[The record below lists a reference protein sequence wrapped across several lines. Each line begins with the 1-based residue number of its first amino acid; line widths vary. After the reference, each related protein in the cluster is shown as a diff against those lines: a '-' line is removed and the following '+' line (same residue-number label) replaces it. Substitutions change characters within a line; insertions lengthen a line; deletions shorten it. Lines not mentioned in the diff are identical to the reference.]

1 MARLTLALHFYE
13 TKYPQGDIEGL
24 CGLEDIA
31 MKPEKDGEIVIQ
43 LKVFVDVVLLWC
55 FITCFD
61 CCRLRLLVYNL
72 GSVKKKLL
80 S

>member
-1 MARLTLALHFYE
+1 MARLTAALHFYE
-13 TKYPQGDIEGL
+13 TKYPQGDEEGL
-24 CGLEDIA
+24 CGLADGA
-31 MKPEKDGEIVIQ
+31 MKPEKDGEIVQ
-43 LKVFVDVVLLWC
+43 LKVFVDIVVLWC

-61 CCRLRLLVYNL
+61 CCRPRLLIYNL